1 MYVSRAVESIRADP
15 MDGESVAL
23 ALTTAD
29 DADTEAVAAAVADAG
44 GTVERYLQFD
54 DLAIS
59 VPHDRVDAVCAI
71 DGLTAVETTDAI
83 AITTADATDE
93 DVAFDG

>member
-15 MDGESVAL
+15 IEGESVAL
-23 ALTTAD
+23 ALETTD
-29 DADTEAVAAAVADAG
+29 DADPEAVAAAVEDAG

-54 DLAIS
+54 DLAVS

-71 DGLTAVETTDAI
+71 DGLAAVETTDAI
-83 AITTADATDE
+83 AITTAEATDE
-93 DVAFDG
+93 DVEFDG

>member
-15 MDGESVAL
+15 IPGETVAL

-29 DADTEAVAAAVADAG
+29 DADSEAVASAVEDCGA
-44 GTVERYLQFD
+44 TVERNLQFD
-54 DLAIS
+54 DLAVS
-59 VPHDRVDAVCAI
+59 VPHERVDDVCAV

-83 AITTADATDE
+83 AITTAEATDE
-93 DVAFDG
+93 DVEYEG